1 MIADAEP
8 CRCIGFL
15 RERISIDP
23 RPREDDR
30 LVRDF
35 YLFQVKSRAES
46 KGEWDLMKP
55 IEKLTGDEA
64 FRPLCT
70 FTVSLS
76 R

>member
-1 MIADAEP
+1 M
-8 CRCIGFL
+8 
-15 RERISIDP
+15 
-23 RPREDDR
+23 
-30 LVRDF
+30 RDF